1 MHVWINKIIK
11 ADLWI
16 ICACALK
23 QLCVDLF
30 FDCPSKGVKQYLVWT
45 EDSQT
50 DEQDEVL
57 EDLFQGIDGDDE
69 DAGRGRGRSRDRS
82 RRSRSRD
89 RSRAR
94 KSSKNKKND
103 GKAKKG
109 S

>member
-1 MHVWINKIIK
+1 MNYLCMRIK
-11 ADLWI
+11 TI
-16 ICACALK
+16 MCGS
-23 QLCVDLF
+23 F